1 MNELIALVVQKT
13 GMSQEDAEK
22 AVATVL
28 NYLKEKLPAPIA
40 SHIDSFLA
48 GGMSSLGA
56 EAGELLKGAVSGL
69 FSDKK

>member
-1 MNELIALVVQKT
+1 MNELVAMVVQRT
-13 GMSQEDAEK
+13 GMSQEDAQK

-28 NYLKEKLPAPIA
+28 EFLKEKLPAPIA

-56 EAGELLKGAVSGL
+56 EAEDLLKGAVSGL
-69 FSDKK
+69 FSGKK

>member
-1 MNELIALVVQKT
+1 
-13 GMSQEDAEK
+13 MSQEDAQK

-28 NYLKEKLPAPIA
+28 EFLKERLPAPIA

-56 EAGELLKGAVSGL
+56 QAGELLKGAVGE
-69 FSDKK
+69 FIGGKK

>member
-1 MNELIALVVQKT
+1 MNELIALAVQRT

-48 GGMSSLGA
+48 GGMSSFGA

>member
-13 GMSQEDAEK
+13 GLSQEDAQK

-56 EAGELLKGAVSGL
+56 EAGELLEGAVSGL